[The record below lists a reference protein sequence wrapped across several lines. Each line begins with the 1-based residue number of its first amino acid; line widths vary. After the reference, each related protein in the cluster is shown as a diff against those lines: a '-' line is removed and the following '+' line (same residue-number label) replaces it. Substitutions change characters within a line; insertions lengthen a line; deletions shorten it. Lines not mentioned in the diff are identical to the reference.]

1 MAVLTRKS
9 NPEPNSELFNPE
21 TGNCSIEYY
30 NACKDPYRVAPANK
44 IPVPWRWD
52 IKKASDSSED
62 IFARLDERIRGV
74 LESHGITIHNIGVHN
89 LASRYPLQ
97 TAKDTI
103 IISTHDE
110 PDVSWKKAASEIYY
124 GIIEPAAIAAQI
136 QMRVEIRNEEKMYK
150 NVSHII
156 RDDDVVEILERIQ
169 PLVNDAVKEFC
180 VGKWSSIAYH
190 DRGLE
195 RHGFEPRGTEDKV
208 SVIVF
213 IRPGSV
219 DAWEVVEGKVVGAI
233 ESALPLGEIDISV
246 ELLPGLVQL
255 C

>member
-44 IPVPWRWD
+44 IPFPWRWD

-74 LESHGITIHNIGVHN
+74 LENGKGYDNHH
-89 LASRYPLQ
+89 
-97 TAKDTI
+97 
-103 IISTHDE
+103 E

-156 RDDDVVEILERIQ
+156 RDDGVVEILERIQ

-180 VGKWSSIAYH
+180 VWKWSSIAYH

-219 DAWEVVEGKVVGAI
+219 DAWEVVEGKIVGAI